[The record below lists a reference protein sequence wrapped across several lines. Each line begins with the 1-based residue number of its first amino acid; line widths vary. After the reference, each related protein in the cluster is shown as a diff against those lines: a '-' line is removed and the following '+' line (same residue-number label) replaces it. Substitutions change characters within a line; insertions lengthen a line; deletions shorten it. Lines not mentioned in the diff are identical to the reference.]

1 VHRIYV
7 NEWSGCHPFILR
19 LPYII
24 RHLVR
29 VANALS
35 GVRSGLIAN
44 SKIETV
50 SKLTLIVLDFT
61 CRALRAETPLLAND
75 LAECGLTPFSILFVT

>member
-1 VHRIYV
+1 MERVSSVHTQAAL
-7 NEWSGCHPFILR
+7 NHTP
-19 LPYII
+19 
-24 RHLVR
+24 LVR

-50 SKLTLIVLDFT
+50 SKLTLIVLDFS
-61 CRALRAETPLLAND
+61 CRALWAETPLLAND
-75 LAECGLTPFSILFVT
+75 LAECGLTPFSIPFVS